1 MNEEYVVNKI
11 LTLISIIVLA
21 LSNLSLKWPVSDGA
35 ITSAFGESR
44 ADHFHDGIDMVSSG
58 DNVYPLASGTLLYT
72 WNRSLFPLENYWG
85 GGNYKVIAHSDGL
98 LSVYMHLQDVED
110 LKQNYGESDIIGLIG
125 NTGHSYGKHIHFSV
139 LDPEKRESINPLKS
153 LSPYSDSKSPDIMN
167 FFIRIEN
174 RYIRLNDKSDIRL
187 TQHYPL
193 LVEVRDTVKGNE
205 RLGLYNFKASLNGKE
220 IANYTFDKIGCSED
234 GLLVDNKIFMDIFD
248 ERGYYKIKDVVYK
261 EGINNLSI
269 IVSDFNGNIS
279 EKDFTINVK
288 LDM

>member
-1 MNEEYVVNKI
+1 MVNKI
-11 LTLISIIVLA
+11 LTLFSIIVLA
-21 LSNLSLKWPVSDGA
+21 LSNLSLKWPVNDGS

-58 DNVYPLASGTLLYT
+58 DNVYPLASGVLLYT

-85 GGNYKVIAHSDGL
+85 GGNYKIIAHKDGL

-110 LKQNYGESDIIGLIG
+110 LRQEYSESDIIGLIG

-153 LSPYSDSKSPDIMN
+153 LSAYNDSKAPDIMN

-234 GLLVDNKIFMDIFD
+234 GLLVDNKIFVDIFD
-248 ERGYYKIKDVVYK
+248 EKGYYKIKDIVYK
-261 EGINNLSI
+261 EGINNFSI

-288 LDM
+288 LDMQ